1 MKGVW
6 LVWQVGIG
14 KGGKSESE
22 WSRRKSGQ
30 ESEGKSGFGSVSR
43 TRGRDQS

>member
-1 MKGVW
+1 MRESG
-6 LVWQVGIG
+6 LCCLAGG

-22 WSRRKSGQ
+22 WSGRESGQ

-43 TRGRDQS
+43 TRGSDQS